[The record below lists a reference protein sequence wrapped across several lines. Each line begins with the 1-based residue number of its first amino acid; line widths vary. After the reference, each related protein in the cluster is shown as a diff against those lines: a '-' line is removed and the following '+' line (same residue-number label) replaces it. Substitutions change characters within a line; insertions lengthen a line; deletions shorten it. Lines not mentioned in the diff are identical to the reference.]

1 MALSREIAKQSFGAV
16 SGVAGARTMVTRL
29 QKLYINEL
37 QALKVDLENSYTT
50 PEAENYA
57 IQKIL
62 DDGNLTDCTS
72 EEDISIWMRSTG
84 KQIFS
89 KVQRGQGSAVS

>member
-1 MALSREIAKQSFGAV
+1 
-16 SGVAGARTMVTRL
+16 MVTRL

-62 DDGNLTDCTS
+62 DDGDLTDCTS
-72 EEDISIWMRSTG
+72 EEDLSIWMRSTG
-84 KQIFS
+84 KKLKFDRNYAS
-89 KVQRGQGSAVS
+89 HLKLHTNKTPRHNPHNKPTPTP